1 MVMRIST
8 GLKELDEKLG
18 GGFLERTAILLQ
30 GPPGSGKSTFCNQF
44 VYYGICADEACI
56 YVTFNASPNE
66 IKNSV
71 GVFGWEFSEEKVI
84 FIDAYSWQ
92 TGIKEGKYCVNPADL
107 TNFTIKLTKAVSELQ
122 KKNLKRVVFDS
133 FSTMFLFVPKD
144 LCLRFLSM
152 VTAKLKAF
160 GTTQLIV
167 IEEGMHDQATLTAM
181 NMITDGTIK
190 FLSTQDIKRFEIVRM
205 KGLGNLPIGFNFKIT
220 DSGIRLV
227 V

>member
-1 MVMRIST
+1 MPVPT
-8 GLKELDEKLG
+8 GLKELDEKLN
-18 GGFLERTAILLQ
+18 GGFPENAAILLQ

-44 VYYGICADEACI
+44 VKTGIARDEACI
-56 YVTFNASPNE
+56 YVTFNASPQE
-66 IKNSV
+66 IRRLVKN
-71 GVFGWEFSEEKVI
+71 FGWEFPEEKVI

-92 TGIKEGKYCVNPADL
+92 TGRKEGKYCVNPADL
-107 TNFTIKLTKAVSELQ
+107 TNFTIKLTKAVGELQ

-160 GTTQLIV
+160 ATTQLIV
-167 IEEGMHDQATLTAM
+167 VEEGMHDPATLTAM
-181 NMITDGTIK
+181 NMVTDGTVK
-190 FLSTQDIKRFEIVRM
+190 FLSLEQAKRFEIVRM
-205 KGLGNLPIGFNFKIT
+205 KGVGGLPIGFNFRIT
-220 DSGIRLV
+220 DRGIELV